1 MEGGSEMS
9 MTVRELKEILDVLP
23 DSTSVC
29 KTSGEDGCQSLD
41 CVRYCPEYS
50 ILYLEPYY
58 TDRFQK
64 RDNLKLDDFSRLSKS
79 DFRRNKETMNRIW
92 RLAHDAKLIV
102 DAKNDGKMHNI
113 KVFVDRENP
122 IWAQCACID
131 DKEWFGADCHNRL
144 QTIIEF
150 EWESLGLRLN

>member
-1 MEGGSEMS
+1 
-9 MTVRELKEILDVLP
+9 MTVEELKEILDVLP

-41 CVRYCPEYS
+41 CVRYCPGYS

-58 TDRFQK
+58 IERFER
-64 RDNLKLDDFSRLSKS
+64 RDNINMDDFSTLSKN
-79 DFRRNKETMNRIW
+79 DFRRNKETIGRMW
-92 RLAHDAKLIV
+92 RLAHEAKLIV

-113 KVFVDRENP
+113 KVFVDRTNP
-122 IWAQCACID
+122 VWAQCACID
-131 DKEWFGADCHNRL
+131 DKEWFGDSCPNGLTTA
-144 QTIIEF
+144 IEF

>member
-29 KTSGEDGCQSLD
+29 KTSGEEGCHSLD

-58 TDRFQK
+58 TDRFEK
-64 RDNLKLDDFSRLSKS
+64 RDNLKLDDFSILSKS
-79 DFRRNKETMNRIW
+79 DFRRDKETMNRIW
-92 RLAHDAKLIV
+92 ILAHEAKLIV

-113 KVFVDRENP
+113 KVFMDWGNSR
-122 IWAQCACID
+122 AQCACID

-144 QTIIEF
+144 HTIIEF
-150 EWESLGLRLN
+150 EWKSLGLRLN